1 MTLFPLNPLVKNKI
15 MTIAETYSEW
25 RSLLKSPDESLFY
38 YHKDLERILLGLAI
52 FAIAS
57 RPLFQKLGKA
67 EALKILP
74 IYIVGLISAWID
86 EDEESFETMF
96 KATMP
101 VAEAYVIA
109 GQAFSKS
116 YPSKAKIIRSIQ
128 NLYGVSASIGGDMTD
143 ELAEE
148 LLDDLSTDGN
158 QLYSDKISDLGTKL
172 IFLTRQ
178 YGFDIP
184 APALHAVLD
193 L

>member
-1 MTLFPLNPLVKNKI
+1 MITE
-15 MTIAETYSEW
+15 ETYKEW
-25 RSLLKSPDESLFY
+25 RSLLKSPDDSLFY

-52 FAIAS
+52 FVIAS

-74 IYIVGLISAWID
+74 IYVVGLISAWID
-86 EDEESFETMF
+86 EDEENFETMF
-96 KATMP
+96 KATMT

-128 NLYGVSASIGGDMTD
+128 NLYGVSVSIGGDMSN

-148 LLDDLSTDGN
+148 QLDDISTDGN
-158 QLYSDKISDLGTKL
+158 QLYSDKIQALGSKIL
-172 IFLTRQ
+172 FLTRQ

-184 APALHAVLD
+184 PTKLQSIIGW
-193 L
+193 